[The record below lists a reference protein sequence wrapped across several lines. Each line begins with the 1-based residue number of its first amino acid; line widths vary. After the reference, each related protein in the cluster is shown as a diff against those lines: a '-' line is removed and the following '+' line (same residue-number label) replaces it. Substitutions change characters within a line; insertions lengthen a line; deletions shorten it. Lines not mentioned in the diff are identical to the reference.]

1 MPTLIPR
8 ALMLGIAQSG
18 GRQAVRRELGRW
30 KRLELEALRLM
41 PALWNVALASPF
53 RAPSWSAHL

>member
-1 MPTLIPR
+1 MPALIPR
-8 ALMLGIAQSG
+8 ALLPGIAQSG
-18 GRQAVRRELGRW
+18 GRQAIQRELGRW